1 MNDGSGRNLRR
12 VALAVWLAL
21 LISIACW
28 PLGDGGIGPLTT
40 ALALLPLL
48 APLPGMARGTRRTLR
63 WAPLTLAPPLALALT
78 EILVN
83 PGGAHARVR
92 VARAD
97 PRRVR
102 RRHRGAATDRSRL
115 NQAPLRASQSR
126 TNGTVS
132 RRCAASDSVS
142 SSSSSRHSAEKSRGA
157 RRVR

>member
-1 MNDGSGRNLRR
+1 MNDGPARNLGQ

-40 ALALLPLL
+40 ALAFLPLL

-83 PGGAHARVR
+83 PAAR
-92 VARAD
+92 
-97 PRRVR
+97 
-102 RRHRGAATDRSRL
+102 T
-115 NQAPLRASQSR
+115 R
-126 TNGTVS
+126 T
-132 RRCAASDSVS
+132 SVS
-142 SSSSSRHSAEKSRGA
+142 LALILVAFAAVIATLRRAA
-157 RRVR
+157 RD

>member
-40 ALALLPLL
+40 ALAFLPLL

-63 WAPLTLAPPLALALT
+63 WAPLMLAPSLALALT

-83 PGGAHARVR
+83 PAAR
-92 VARAD
+92 
-97 PRRVR
+97 
-102 RRHRGAATDRSRL
+102 T
-115 NQAPLRASQSR
+115 RASVSLALILVAFAAVIAALRR
-126 TNGTVS
+126 TVP
-132 RRCAASDSVS
+132 D
-142 SSSSSRHSAEKSRGA
+142 
-157 RRVR
+157 